1 MKKSPARGNV
11 IKILALPQRDRK
23 TGWQRSQPV
32 FLYTRKRE
40 KKGQTNE
47 QMLASAKKAGI
58 IMSGD
63 SVEEADGR
71 LGFDFARV

>member
-1 MKKSPARGNV
+1 MNRGLGNV
-11 IKILALPQRDRK
+11 IKIMALPQRDRK

-71 LGFDFARV
+71 LEFDFARV